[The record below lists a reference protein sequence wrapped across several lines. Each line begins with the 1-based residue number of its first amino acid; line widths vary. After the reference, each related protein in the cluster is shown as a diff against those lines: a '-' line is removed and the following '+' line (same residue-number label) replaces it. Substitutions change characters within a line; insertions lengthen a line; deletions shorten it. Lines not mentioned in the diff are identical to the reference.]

1 MSDDKTGRSFERQ
14 VADLFRALGAW
25 KVEHDVLIAG
35 HQIDVYVETAGPTR
49 AMHRIAVE
57 AKDWQSPVGKSVLSA
72 WALVVDDLR
81 RAGLVDR
88 GDIVS
93 PAGFTKFARQAAAEH
108 LRRGLPM
115 HLLELADLQ
124 AYAGT
129 PDLDRL
135 REEYMTYLVNTYHRL
150 NFRGIVQTKT
160 QVELP
165 LAHVYVSLNV
175 APSGGRRIAEPC
187 DVMDEDSLRQRAG
200 RAERLGVE
208 DVLRDEPRLVVLGD
222 PGAGKTTFLRYVA
235 LALAQGEDAVQ
246 ERLRLSGGGF
256 PAGAD
261 F

>member
-246 ERLRLSGGGF
+246 ERLRLWGGRF